1 MMAAADFSAT
11 PLPLQRLLRHRRIL
25 LLQGPM
31 GPFFSKLARYLSQQ
45 GCDVGKINFN
55 AGDALF
61 YRFPGAT
68 SYTGRHEDLYD
79 WLKAHVRTHRYEAM
93 ALFGQS
99 RPVHQIARKVA
110 KELGLAVHVFE
121 EGYVRPD
128 YITLE
133 EGGVNALSSMPR
145 SGAFYRALP
154 PASPHTGQEA
164 TGQRFRRTALIA
176 CVYSIT
182 MLLGRLRYR
191 HHIYHRPINPLT
203 QGWRW
208 GVVGGLRK
216 LCAYI
221 ADRPLMQQ
229 LLAPHNHKRYFL
241 LPLQVHNDS
250 QMVNH
255 SPFASNEALICHVLE
270 SFARAADGQ
279 DLLVIKHHP
288 MDRPY
293 RLYHQVIRQHAL
305 RLGIQDRVLIA
316 QDLHLPTVLE
326 HAKGVITV
334 NSTTGLQALLH
345 NTPVA
350 VLGDCIYNV
359 DGLVYGPSLPLDA
372 FWRSPGEVD
381 KVLFRA
387 YRQYLIEHSQL
398 NASFYADT
406 PCLRP

>member
-1 MMAAADFSAT
+1 
-11 PLPLQRLLRHRRIL
+11 
-25 LLQGPM
+25 M
-31 GPFFSKLARYLSQQ
+31 GPFFSKLAQYLSRH
-45 GCDVGKINFN
+45 GCEVGKINFN

-68 SYTGRHEDLYD
+68 AYTGRHEDLSE
-79 WLKAHVRTHRYEAM
+79 WLAAHIQTHRYEAI

-110 KELGLAVHVFE
+110 RELGLAVHVFE

-128 YITLE
+128 FVTLE
-133 EGGVNALSSMPR
+133 EGGVNALSPLPR
-145 SGAFYRALP
+145 DGAFYRALP
-154 PASPHTGQEA
+154 ATPAHTAQEV

-176 CVYSIT
+176 SIYSVA
-182 MLLGRLRYR
+182 MLLGYARYR
-191 HHIYHRPINPLT
+191 HHVYHRPINPVS
-203 QGWRW
+203 QAWRW

-216 LCAYI
+216 LRAYVT
-221 ADRPLMQQ
+221 DRPLMRQ
-229 LLAPHNHKRYFL
+229 LLAAHNHKRYFL

-255 SPFASNEALICHVLE
+255 SPFANSEAMICHVLE
-270 SFARAADGQ
+270 SFARAADKQ

-293 RLYHQVIRQHAL
+293 RLYHQVIRQHAR
-305 RLGIQDRVLIA
+305 RLGVQDRVLIA
-316 QDLHLPTVLE
+316 QDLHLPSVLE
-326 HAKGVITV
+326 HAKGLVTV

-372 FWRSPGEVD
+372 FWRSPGKVD

-387 YRQYLIEHSQL
+387 YQRYLIQHSQL